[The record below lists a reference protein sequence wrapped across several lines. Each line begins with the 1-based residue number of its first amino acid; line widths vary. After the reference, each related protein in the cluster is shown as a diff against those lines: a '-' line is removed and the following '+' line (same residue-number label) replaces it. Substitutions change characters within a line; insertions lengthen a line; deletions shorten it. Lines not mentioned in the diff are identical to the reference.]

1 MLAGPGEVELADVRS
16 SRPQRLLDHR
26 LLVVVD
32 GHTRIAG
39 LDRYGVPYIGRRQAV
54 RIDAVRCGHMIVAT
68 RIVPGGPGDGG
79 VIHQLGGAAAR
90 IVGALTVLVILVLVV
105 PGLRAG
111 RHESPAGKG

>member
-1 MLAGPGEVELADVRS
+1 
-16 SRPQRLLDHR
+16 
-26 LLVVVD
+26 
-32 GHTRIAG
+32 
-39 LDRYGVPYIGRRQAV
+39 
-54 RIDAVRCGHMIVAT
+54 
-68 RIVPGGPGDGG
+68 